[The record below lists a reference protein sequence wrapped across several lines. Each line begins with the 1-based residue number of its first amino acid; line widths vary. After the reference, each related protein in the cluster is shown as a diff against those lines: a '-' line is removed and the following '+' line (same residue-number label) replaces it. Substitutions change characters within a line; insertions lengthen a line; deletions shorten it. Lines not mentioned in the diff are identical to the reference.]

1 MVQQT
6 SRPINPSG
14 VMSLKRTTVTH
25 EKNRQ
30 HRVCPVIGIMR
41 VYVHSR
47 STSARRIIVT
57 AMDTRL
63 SEHIIKQYLI
73 SRNFTGTLDAFD
85 AECNREKVRHRF
97 QPSSITVSL
106 RNAINESNLGRLTEI
121 WSSLHK
127 TFFYRLDADRQQMA
141 HSFKVH
147 VFKTYV
153 VHAFSQKRTSKVTE
167 FFDELSSEFCP
178 NLPEWKNW
186 YALPHTPDASEQPE
200 YAMYFTK
207 TWMDILSLSL
217 TNFLCALFSLELCS
231 TNVLSRLNE
240 LETQVLNSTDR
251 TDKPPGLPT
260 TSTTSPPFGKLLDD
274 FNELGSLRPTAVT
287 RPRDSQI

>member
-1 MVQQT
+1 
-6 SRPINPSG
+6 
-14 VMSLKRTTVTH
+14 
-25 EKNRQ
+25 
-30 HRVCPVIGIMR
+30 
-41 VYVHSR
+41 
-47 STSARRIIVT
+47 
-57 AMDTRL
+57 MDSRL

-106 RNAINESNLGRLTEI
+106 RDAINESNLGRLTEI

-153 VHAFSQKRTSKVTE
+153 VHAFSQRRTSKVTE
-167 FFDELSSEFCP
+167 FFNGLSSEFCP

-231 TNVLSRLNE
+231 TNVLTRLNE
-240 LETQVLNSTDR
+240 LETQVSNSTDR

-287 RPRDSQI
+287 RPRDSQM